1 MTEFDPTPSDEAL
14 ERQREQWIENHD
26 TRQRI
31 KEIIVGIHDPTSVA
45 QIAEQAQ
52 CSANAARKHLKEL
65 ADLGIARTWTDQ
77 RTQYARNDEYF
88 RWRRANE
95 LATKHTD
102 TELLDRLQSLEASDS
117 EFQEKFGVTTPDA
130 VPFPEDAHET
140 IHERWEAANEWA
152 SIRYDTGI
160 YQDAIRIAQRR
171 QDDRISDRGDH
182 YPSHSSNDS

>member
-1 MTEFDPTPSDEAL
+1 MTDFNPTPSDEAL
-14 ERQREQWIENHD
+14 ERQREQWVENRD

-31 KEIIVGIHDPTSVA
+31 KEVIVGIRDPTPVA

-65 ADLGIARTWTDQ
+65 AELGVARMWTGQ
-77 RTQYARNDEYF
+77 RTQYARNNEYF

-95 LATKHTD
+95 LATEHTD
-102 TELLDRLQSLEASDS
+102 EELLDRLQSLEASDS
-117 EFQEKFGVTTPDA
+117 EFQEKFGVPTPDA
-130 VPFPEDAHET
+130 VPFPEDAEHET

-152 SIRYDTGI
+152 SIRHDTGI

-171 QDDRISDRGDH
+171 QRDGLSA
-182 YPSHSSNDS
+182 